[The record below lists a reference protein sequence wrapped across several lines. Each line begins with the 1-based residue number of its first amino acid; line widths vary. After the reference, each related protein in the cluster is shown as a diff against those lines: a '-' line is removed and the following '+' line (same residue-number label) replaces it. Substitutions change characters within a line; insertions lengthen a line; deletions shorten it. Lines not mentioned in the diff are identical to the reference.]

1 MFFVGCNSCGT
12 TEGCSSD
19 HKEKRAIIKTELSIR
34 SKSLLDPEFP
44 DETLIKEFMERKD
57 NVSSLNLKWKQP
69 DLLKFVVSYLYST
82 SHNKLTNKYFQQFA
96 VKFLTWDEVYAF
108 EKILPILTRWQV
120 SNPQIIR
127 NNPKNILTPDRIKK
141 ARTPKGVPSY
151 EIIWSDPKEYFRSVI
166 PEDKLVTQ
174 DLEKLWSTIEPQGL
188 VEQTYPDLVEVFV
201 QSKTK
206 PKKVAKRKKKTTVDD
221 LGEMLQNTS
230 ITETK
235 PKKPRKPRR
244 MKKEAE
250 KENLEMQAL
259 EGSFSEMAIE
269 KPKQKSI
276 DDFFKKA
283 VVNNALK
290 LSNNESTPLKSKVE
304 AFNPELSFDPDMS
317 RFGDEDDND
326 VSDIIDNIISKKPD
340 YLKNLKLHDI
350 TPPKQETEPHKQEI
364 TTSSFFVQNLE
375 EEDVFEKTF
384 NLITNE
390 KSDELEVDEE
400 ETENTS
406 SENKG
411 VDVKSSDDTDDSFN
425 IEYVPLFER
434 IKRKQLI

>member
-141 ARTPKGVPSY
+141 ARTPKGVLSY